1 MFGLNILT
9 TPYGFLL
16 AALVVV
22 LAYKL
27 LAYRIRTGDTARQN
41 GFQDDT
47 RLIQQMYRRLER
59 MEERIDTLE
68 TLLVDPSRKRKPAAK
83 DDFDE
88 G

>member
-27 LAYRIRTGDTARQN
+27 LAYRIRTGDTARQD

-47 RLIQQMYRRLER
+47 
-59 MEERIDTLE
+59 
-68 TLLVDPSRKRKPAAK
+68 
-83 DDFDE
+83 